1 MLIPRDVFLDHLT
14 FQGFERPI
22 LVELFGPLVGLEAE
36 WRAQGAT
43 PEELD
48 LSAFDFDYVERA
60 GIGCHTGQLGG
71 VEPAVLEETET
82 YTITRDRLGRRTK
95 LYKQVAMIGLPVDYP
110 VSGMDSWLR
119 VKPWFAFSEER
130 FGADW
135 QARAQAAQAAGK
147 LLCAVIPGGFDL
159 PRQLLGEESACLA
172 FYTQP
177 ELIAD
182 ILATA
187 GETSFRVL
195 ERVSASVTID
205 CLSVHE
211 DCAGKSGSLVG
222 PKQIREVIAPYYRR
236 TWDMLRERGTR
247 LFQQDSDGNLN
258 SVLESFVGDA
268 GINASL
274 PMEPAAGMDIVD
286 VRRRFGTRLAVYG
299 GLDKHVLR
307 RTRDAIVAE
316 IEAKLL
322 PLRDQPGVVFGL
334 DHRIPPGTPLA
345 SYRFYVD
352 TARELLGLPPR
363 EPGRRYTWQ
372 RMAF

>member
-1 MLIPRDVFLDHLT
+1 MKIPREAFLDQMT
-14 FQGFERPI
+14 FQGCERPI
-22 LVELFGPLVGLEAE
+22 LVELFGPLVGLEDE

-48 LSAFDFDYVERA
+48 LSAYDFDYVERA
-60 GIGCHTGQLGG
+60 GIGCNTGQLGG
-71 VEPAVLEETET
+71 VEPAVLEETAE
-82 YTITRDRLGRRTK
+82 YTITLDRLGRRTK
-95 LYKQVAMIGLPVDYP
+95 LYKQVAMIGLPLEYP
-110 VSGMDSWLR
+110 VSDMDSWLR
-119 VKPWFAFSEER
+119 VKPWFVFSEAR
-130 FGADW
+130 FGVDW
-135 QARAQAAQAAGK
+135 EARAVAARDDGK
-147 LLCAVIPGGFDL
+147 LLCAGIPGGFDL
-159 PRQLLGEESACLA
+159 PRQLLGEEGCCLA
-172 FYTQP
+172 FALQP

-187 GETSFRVL
+187 ADTCFRVL
-195 ERVSASVTID
+195 ERVSRKVTID

-222 PKQIREVIAPYYRR
+222 PSQIREFIAPYYRR
-236 TWDMLRERGTR
+236 AWDLLRERGTR

-274 PMEPAAGMDIVD
+274 PMEPAAAMDIVD
-286 VRRRFGTRLAVYG
+286 VRRRFGSRLATYG
-299 GLDKHVLR
+299 GIDKHVLR
-307 RTRDAIVAE
+307 RSREAIVAE
-316 IEAKLL
+316 LEAKIL

-345 SYRFYVD
+345 QYRFYVD

-363 EPGRRYTWQ
+363 EPGRRYVWQ